1 MPKLPHS
8 STILSG
14 SPCAGGILRS
24 VVVGVVFLGAV
35 LTLAW
40 MLLGRFA
47 FERELAVRTGF
58 PVEIE
63 RFYCNPFRGEIR
75 ANAISFGNPPGFPN
89 SLFLRVS
96 GLDLTIKPLSVRG
109 EALEIPEL
117 SLVVDQLSLVV
128 TETGQ
133 MNTRVFSDALD
144 GPGTTGDGVS
154 SGQTEKSFI
163 IEHLLIEIQEVD
175 IEDLSSGSVFV
186 RRYRP
191 AIRREFENV
200 RDLDVVVRTLLGDL
214 LQAGLEAYAP
224 DVLTVIP
231 ARLAGPAG
239 PVFLQGDERIKATMD
254 SVIELLKNRFDS
266 PAEEP

>member
-1 MPKLPHS
+1 M
-8 STILSG
+8 
-14 SPCAGGILRS
+14 
-24 VVVGVVFLGAV
+24 VGVVFLGAV
-35 LTLAW
+35 LTLGW
-40 MLLGRFA
+40 MLFARFA
-47 FERELAVRTGF
+47 FERELAMRTGF

-63 RFYCNPFRGEIR
+63 KFYCNPFRGEVR
-75 ANAISFGNPPGFPN
+75 ADAVSFWNPPGFPN
-89 SLFLRVS
+89 SMFLRVS
-96 GLDLTIKPLSVRG
+96 GLELAMKPLSLRG
-109 EALEIPEL
+109 GNLEIPEL

-144 GPGTTGDGVS
+144 GPATSGAGVS
-154 SGQTEKSFI
+154 GGKTGESFT
-163 IEHLLIEIQEVD
+163 IEHLLIEIKEID

-200 RDLDVVVRTLLGDL
+200 KDLDVVVRTLLGDF
-214 LQAGLEAYAP
+214 LQAGLETYAP
-224 DVLTVIP
+224 DVLAVIP